1 MHTSV
6 FLEEAVASLNIQK
19 KGTYI
24 DATYGKGGHS
34 RLIVEKG
41 GQVLAIEWDPTQI
54 PQTPPKGIQIAKGNY
69 ADIAFIAEQYKFVPV
84 DGILF
89 DFGLSMNQLEEGNKG
104 LSYRKLDE
112 PLDMRISNEGIT
124 AAEILNEYSEQELA
138 NAFMKFSEEI
148 KSNDIAKQIVMF
160 RRRKQFETVQ
170 DLVSAID
177 KGLKEVSSV
186 REYAEKVYARIFQ
199 ALRIIV
205 NEEFNNINKGL
216 EDGLNILKPGG
227 RIVTIT
233 FHSLEDRIVKL
244 FARQHKHEVLE
255 EKIDVEQSRKLRS
268 FERSATLR
276 IIEKKLT

>member
-6 FLEEAVASLNIQK
+6 FLEEAIASLNIQK
-19 KGTYI
+19 NGTYI

-34 RLIVEKG
+34 HLIKEKG
-41 GQVLAIEWDPTQI
+41 GKVLAIEWDPSQI
-54 PQTPPKGIQIAKGNY
+54 PQTPQKGIEIAKGNY
-69 ADIAFIAEQYKFVPV
+69 ADIAFIAEQYKFVPA

-89 DFGLSMNQLEEGNKG
+89 DFGLSMDQLKEGKKG
-104 LSYRKLDE
+104 LSFKNGNE
-112 PLDMRISNEGIT
+112 PLDMRISNEGRT
-124 AAEILNEYSEQELA
+124 AAEVLNEFSEQELA
-138 NAFMKFSEEI
+138 DSFMKFSEEI
-148 KSNDIAKQIVMF
+148 KSNDIAKQIAIF
-160 RRRKQFETVQ
+160 RRRKPFETVQ
-170 DLVSAID
+170 DLLSAID
-177 KGLKEVSSV
+177 KGLKDVSSV

-216 EDGLNILKPGG
+216 EDGLSILKPGG

-244 FARQHKHEVLE
+244 FARQHKHEVIE
-255 EKIDVEQSRKLRS
+255 EKVDVEQVRKLRS